1 MLKQLKIQKALEIKR
16 QKLKEI
22 ETKAA
27 DILKRS
33 QDTQAAL
40 EEAATDEDLD
50 LLETEIQNIESE
62 KTDNETEKKTVE
74 DEIADLERD
83 LQEINERSS
92 ASNKDSQ
99 KRDKGDHQ
107 MNGTNRLQVRE
118 LLKTGEY
125 YNRSDVK
132 EFYEKF
138 KNLRAVTGGELLI
151 PEVVVNR
158 IMDILGDYSTLYPL
172 VDKIRVNGTARILI
186 DTDTTPASWIEM
198 NAALP
203 VGDVGSLATLDFD
216 GFKVGKITFVDNY
229 LLSDTNIINLDEYV
243 SRKIARAIAL
253 ALDIAILN
261 GTGAAGK
268 QPAGIIPAIPAGNR
282 VTVAEGAPMAEYV
295 KPIGLID
302 TGLDA
307 VGEIRAVMRRSTYYS
322 YFLEMTINVNGAG
335 ENVGRLPNLVRPD
348 ILGIPVTFNNSM
360 AADQVLYGEFDKYT
374 LVERENIAIDNS
386 DQVRFVEDQT
396 AFRGK
401 GRFDGKPTKA
411 EAFVLV
417 TITPAV

>member
-1 MLKQLKIQKALEIKR
+1 
-16 QKLKEI
+16 
-22 ETKAA
+22 
-27 DILKRS
+27 
-33 QDTQAAL
+33 
-40 EEAATDEDLD
+40 
-50 LLETEIQNIESE
+50 
-62 KTDNETEKKTVE
+62 
-74 DEIADLERD
+74 
-83 LQEINERSS
+83 
-92 ASNKDSQ
+92 
-99 KRDKGDHQ
+99 
-107 MNGTNRLQVRE
+107 
-118 LLKTGEY
+118 
-125 YNRSDVK
+125 
-132 EFYEKF
+132 
-138 KNLRAVTGGELLI
+138 
-151 PEVVVNR
+151 
-158 IMDILGDYSTLYPL
+158 MDILGDYSTLYPL
-172 VDKIRVNGTARILI
+172 VDKIRINGTARVLI
-186 DTDTTPASWIEM
+186 DTDTTPASWVEM

-203 VGDVGSLATLDFD
+203 VGDVGTLATLDFD
-216 GFKVGKITFVDNY
+216 GFKVGKVTFIDNY
-229 LLSDTNIINLDEYV
+229 LISDSNIINLDEYV

-282 VTVAEGAPMAEYV
+282 VTVAEGAPMADYV

-360 AADQVLYGEFDKYT
+360 APDQVLYGEFEKYT

-417 TITPAV
+417 TVTPAV